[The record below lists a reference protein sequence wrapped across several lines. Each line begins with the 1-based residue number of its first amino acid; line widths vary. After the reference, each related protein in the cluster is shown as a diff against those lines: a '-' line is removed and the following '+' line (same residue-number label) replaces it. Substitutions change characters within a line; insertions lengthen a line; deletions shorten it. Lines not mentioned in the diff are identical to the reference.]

1 METIKHWRIAKGY
14 RLDEAGALIGISGVQ
29 WHRYETGARKVS
41 ALKVMQME
49 ALTGISCR
57 DLRPDMFASQC
68 KKDRAA

>member
-1 METIKHWRIAKGY
+1 METIKHWRTAKGY
-14 RLDEAGALIGISGVQ
+14 NLDEAGALIGISGVQ

-57 DLRPDMFASQC
+57 DLRPDMFASLC
-68 KKDRAA
+68 KEDCAA